1 MMTYSNLSRREKV
14 KAIGKIASYRP
25 KFTAFIIVAGTLAA
39 ALDAIG
45 LSFLLPIVEIAQADG
60 DPAANAEG
68 AVAGFVAVYR
78 TLGIPFTLE
87 FVVLGVSVALASRYG
102 MSFLVGWLR
111 AKLSMAYTRDLRE
124 RSFEGAL
131 DAEIA
136 YYDKEGSDD
145 ILNAI
150 ITQTRYAGRAIK
162 RLVRVLELGMLC
174 LVYVAITVYISP
186 LMSLLAAVLLGG
198 ITLVLRNVIEP
209 GYAVGDRVAEAN
221 ERVQEAA
228 QAGTQG
234 IRDVKLFG
242 MGARLRSQFGDAV
255 RQHERSSVH
264 QTRNKVAMDTFYK
277 LASAITVFVLIY
289 VALQFS
295 SLSLGALAVF
305 LFAMFLLAPRL
316 SSLNSVFYR
325 LESDLPHFVRT
336 EAFITELELYD
347 EAEGGPRKPPARI
360 DSVSFEDVAFAYQT
374 GEAVL
379 RGVSFDVERG
389 EFVAFVGQSGAGK
402 STIMALLTRMYEPDS
417 GRITANGAPIGAFDI
432 REWRSKLAV
441 VRQDPF
447 VFDDTL
453 RFNLTVGR
461 DEVSQA
467 ELDRVCEITQVTEF
481 CGSLPNGYDTELGDD
496 GVRLS
501 GGQRQR
507 VALARALLTDAEI
520 LVLDEATSD
529 LDSRLESKVHRA
541 LEEMDRDH
549 TIFGIAHRLS
559 TVKNADTIYTI
570 EDGRIIETGTHSE
583 LLASGEKYATLY
595 ETQVEA

>member
-1 MMTYSNLSRREKV
+1 MTDKDISRREKLR
-14 KAIGKIASYRP
+14 AIGDIAAYKP
-25 KFTAFIIVAGTLAA
+25 TFTAFIVVAGILAA
-39 ALDAIG
+39 ALDAVG
-45 LSFLLPIVEIAQADG
+45 LSFLLPIVEIAQTSG
-60 DPAANAEG
+60 DPAAEADG
-68 AVAGFVAVYR
+68 AVAVFVTVYQ

-87 FVVLGVSVALASRYG
+87 FVILGVAAALTSRYG
-102 MSFLVGWLR
+102 MSFVVGWLR
-111 AKLSMAYTRDLRE
+111 AKLSMQYTRELRE
-124 RSFEGAL
+124 RSFDNAL

-150 ITQTRYAGRAIK
+150 ITQTQYAGRTIR
-162 RLVRVLELGMLC
+162 RLVRVFELSLLC
-174 LVYVAITVYISP
+174 LVYVVIAVYISP
-186 LMSLLAAVLLGG
+186 VMSLLAAALLGG
-198 ITLVLRNVIEP
+198 ITVFLRYFIEP

-242 MGARLRSQFGDAV
+242 MADRLRSQFRESV
-255 RQHERSSVH
+255 RQHEQSSVI
-264 QTRNKVAMDTFYK
+264 QTRNKVAMNKFYN

-289 VALQFS
+289 VALRFS

-316 SSLNSVFYR
+316 SNLNSEFYQ
-325 LESDLPHFVRT
+325 LEADLPHFVRT
-336 EAFITELELYD
+336 EAFINELDAYD
-347 EAEGGPRKPPARI
+347 EHDRGSALPPERI
-360 DSVSFEDVAFAYQT
+360 ESIAFEDVTFSYRT
-374 GEAVL
+374 GEQVL

-402 STIMALLTRMYEPDS
+402 STIVSLLARMYGADS
-417 GRITANGAPIGAFDI
+417 GEIRANGQPIREFDL

-447 VFDDTL
+447 VFNDTL
-453 RFNLTVGR
+453 RFNLTIGR
-461 DEVSQA
+461 EEISEA

-481 CGSLPNGYDTELGDD
+481 MDDLTQGYDTQLGDD
-496 GVRLS
+496 GVKLS

-507 VALARALLTDAEI
+507 VALARALLKDAEI
-520 LVLDEATSD
+520 LILDEATSD
-529 LDSRLESKVHRA
+529 LDSNLEGKVHRA
-541 LEEMDRDH
+541 IEAMDRNH

-559 TVKNADTIYTI
+559 TVQNADTIYTV
-570 EDGRIIETGTHSE
+570 EGGRITEQGTHSE
-583 LLASGEKYATLY
+583 LLENDGKYAQLY
-595 ETQVEA
+595 RTQVEA